1 MGRVADA
8 TVPDPRRSD
17 DAIAVAMAS
26 VLLQKSLAHS
36 AMDAYIGVHGYY
48 DQEVAIATGGSTD
61 SRVLGAVSDAASAAG
76 GTSQGCLGRLRGR
89 IESRHRCVRGYRP
102 GHGAPLD
109 AALRSGGTRW
119 NRERP
124 TPLRPTPHGHPQ
136 GRGEDRPEDD
146 WRRSSARGVD
156 PLDQSADGQ
165 GPGNRPCDHLEG
177 LAQVRTQAAS
187 DPALQA
193 FPRSPPRREAPRRGR
208 RLHEPS

>member
-1 MGRVADA
+1 
-8 TVPDPRRSD
+8 
-17 DAIAVAMAS
+17 
-26 VLLQKSLAHS
+26 
-36 AMDAYIGVHGYY
+36 MDAYIGVHGYY

-109 AALRSGGTRW
+109 AALQSGGTRW

-193 FPRSPPRREAPRRGR
+193 FP
-208 RLHEPS
+208 